1 MAENDFND
9 VQQWILYGTTGVQ
22 DNTET
27 LDTKSSKL
35 AELYYNASMLKIYGE
50 ALIGFAG
57 SISGDIDAD
66 TRVDLSLTGN
76 VPGMAVQMAPEF
88 KPLSY
93 AITNKDK
100 IIEIVKKIT
109 ESATVVSNILGKV
122 KNV

>member
-9 VQQWILYGTTGVQ
+9 VQQWIMYGTTGVH

-27 LDTKSSKL
+27 LDTKPSKL
-35 AELYYNASMLKIYGE
+35 AELYYNASMLRIYGE
-50 ALIGFAG
+50 ALIGFAS

-66 TRVDLSLTGN
+66 TRTDLNITGN
-76 VPGMAVQMAPEF
+76 VPGMAVMAPEF

-100 IIEIVKKIT
+100 IIEIVKKIS
-109 ESATVVSNILGKV
+109 ESATIVSDILGKV